1 MQHWK
6 SWKKIKLLPEKG
18 RGKMRHAKDQLSEEK
33 IKKALE
39 DTVKTIDEEKIKRI
53 NREIPDKLEGLDTSK
68 SFLQDL
74 KEKVKLLFVMV
85 NDKEYKLKK
94 EHKLIFLGALLYFLL
109 PVDLIADYI
118 PGLGFLDDALVLKMV
133 WKSFTDEIETYKSL
147 RL

>member
-1 MQHWK
+1 
-6 SWKKIKLLPEKG
+6 
-18 RGKMRHAKDQLSEEK
+18 MRHAKDQLSEEK